1 MWQKYTE
8 AVCHLG
14 NMKIALLEQQFSVI
28 SPFFS
33 CISNT
38 FDVILSHIK
47 KSDAATNLFPM

>member
-1 MWQKYTE
+1 M
-8 AVCHLG
+8 CHLG